1 MVADSE
7 ELEILDASEM
17 HVRRLKCKGGPHAEK
32 MVDIACSPSQLE
44 LPSCMEE
51 IRRTTSIQDQSPCTR
66 RRTQRLSS
74 GRLVRVSAV
83 RYVNG

>member
-7 ELEILDASEM
+7 ELEVLDASEM

-51 IRRTTSIQDQSPCTR
+51 I
-66 RRTQRLSS
+66 
-74 GRLVRVSAV
+74 
-83 RYVNG
+83 